1 MLASMFVPS
10 PENVIELEVAISPP
24 VESVP
29 ETSAL
34 PWTDKVEPGVVVPIP
49 TFPLELIAIPFVCP
63 SNAPPAPPCMRR
75 TTLSL

>member
-34 PWTDKVEPGVVVPIP
+34 PWTDKSAPGVVEPIP
-49 TFPLELIAIPFVCP
+49 TLPAESTRKAVLCATMSLPIKLCVP
-63 SNAPPAPPCMRR
+63 S
-75 TTLSL
+75 TSIS